1 MSRSP
6 TTRGEAGGRG
16 EAGVQERAA
25 PLPCKHT
32 AALVHRRKPLL
43 PAVQCGWDGAG
54 GATGPDDLN
63 QLPHP
68 TASGRSG
75 SFPLPLA
82 RRTLPCPALPAASST
97 RWGLALL
104 SPETSLPSLRRALCA
119 EGRRLTRVKLPAAV
133 QPPRVLSGHDNAPTH
148 SPEYLRP
155 VSPQGADTVTN
166 GPRGAPWVP
175 KTRDAASL
183 GSRLEAGII
192 PSERTDRKSSTAETP
207 VLKSVGKRNMRN
219 PCPHIEGDG

>member
-1 MSRSP
+1 M
-6 TTRGEAGGRG
+6 
-16 EAGVQERAA
+16 
-25 PLPCKHT
+25 
-32 AALVHRRKPLL
+32 VHRRKPLL
-43 PAVQCGWDGAG
+43 PAVQRGWDGAG

-63 QLPHP
+63 QLPTPRHRDAQAP
-68 TASGRSG
+68 SRFHWLGG
-75 SFPLPLA
+75 
-82 RRTLPCPALPAASST
+82 PCPALPAASST

-148 SPEYLRP
+148 SPEYFRP
-155 VSPQGADTVTN
+155 VSPQGADIVTN